1 MVLGAVPGGRGLGT
15 VHLLLAMAAAL
26 VTAAAIVAFALAF
39 LNEEAVEQS
48 PQSSQTLVV
57 KAADIEEQPGVP
69 TLSAVHPLEAYFND
83 TGKAVELHTEWV
95 TWEWEGGGTHRGAL
109 FGPRVAVV
117 YQSGG
122 SRVWPDSPSYIR
134 RLARRFAEEGREL
147 ASIEAPRVLRS
158 DHENLVRAVRT
169 EARRWRRFDAV
180 VRKSGR
186 AEWSAFRKWERW
198 SNPAFR
204 IQSRYLEDWA
214 SEVRRQS
221 RKRDVALPLTLAPF
235 VVRVERLVR

>member
-15 VHLLLAMAAAL
+15 VRLLLAVAAAL
-26 VTAAAIVAFALAF
+26 VAAAAIAALALTF

-48 PQSSQTLVV
+48 PQSPQTSLV
-57 KAADIEEQPGVP
+57 KAADIPEQPGLP
-69 TLSAVHPLEAYFND
+69 TPSAVHPLEAYFD
-83 TGKAVELHTEWV
+83 DVGKAVELHSEWV
-95 TWEWEGGGTHRGAL
+95 TWEWEGGGAHRGAL

-122 SRVWPDSPSYIR
+122 SRVWPDSPSYMR
-134 RLARRFAEEGREL
+134 RLARRFAKESRDL

-158 DHENLVRAVRT
+158 DHERLVWAVRT

-186 AEWSAFRKWERW
+186 AEWAAFRKWERW

-204 IQSRYLEDWA
+204 IQSRYLNGWA

>member
-1 MVLGAVPGGRGLGT
+1 MALRAVPGGRGLGT
-15 VHLLLAMAAAL
+15 VRLLLAVAAAL
-26 VTAAAIVAFALAF
+26 AAVAAIVAFALAI
-39 LNEEAVEQS
+39 LNDEAVEPSPQS
-48 PQSSQTLVV
+48 PQTPLVE
-57 KAADIEEQPGVP
+57 ATDIQELPGVSTP
-69 TLSAVHPLEAYFND
+69 SVLHPLEAYFD
-83 TGKAVELHTEWV
+83 DVGEAVESHTEWV
-95 TWEWEGGGTHRGAL
+95 TWEWEGGGIHRGAL
-109 FGPRVAVV
+109 FGPRAAVV

-134 RLARRFAEEGREL
+134 RLARRLAKEGRDL

-158 DHENLVRAVRT
+158 DHARLVRAVRT

-186 AEWSAFRKWERW
+186 AEWAAFRKWQRW
-198 SNPAFR
+198 SDPAFR
-204 IQSRYLEDWA
+204 RQSRQLDDWA

-235 VVRVERLVR
+235 VVLVERLVR

>member
-1 MVLGAVPGGRGLGT
+1 MVLGAIPGERGLGT
-15 VHLLLAMAAAL
+15 VRLLLAVAAAL
-26 VTAAAIVAFALAF
+26 VAAAAIAALVLAF
-39 LNEEAVEQS
+39 LNEDAAEQS
-48 PQSSQTLVV
+48 PHSTQTPVV
-57 KAADIEEQPGVP
+57 GAADIPEQPGLATP
-69 TLSAVHPLEAYFND
+69 SAVHPLEAYFD
-83 TGKAVELHTEWV
+83 DVGGAVELHTEWV

-109 FGPRVAVV
+109 FGPRAAVV
-117 YQSGG
+117 YQSGK

-134 RLARRFAEEGREL
+134 RLARRFAKESRVL
-147 ASIEAPRVLRS
+147 ASIEAPRVLRG
-158 DHENLVRAVRT
+158 DHDKLVRAVRT

-186 AEWSAFRKWERW
+186 AEWAAFKKWERW

-204 IQSRYLEDWA
+204 VQSRYLRGWA

-221 RKRDVALPLTLAPF
+221 RKRDIALPLTLAPF